1 MVDCTDNNATPEN
14 CKHGGGTADTVFD
27 FIKDY
32 GKKMNILTKARNIL
46 GWVSNR
52 IKSFLNKTANK
63 QKRR

>member
-1 MVDCTDNNATPEN
+1 MQTLCLISSRIM
-14 CKHGGGTADTVFD
+14 GSR
-27 FIKDY
+27 
-32 GKKMNILTKARNIL
+32 KKMNILTKARNIL